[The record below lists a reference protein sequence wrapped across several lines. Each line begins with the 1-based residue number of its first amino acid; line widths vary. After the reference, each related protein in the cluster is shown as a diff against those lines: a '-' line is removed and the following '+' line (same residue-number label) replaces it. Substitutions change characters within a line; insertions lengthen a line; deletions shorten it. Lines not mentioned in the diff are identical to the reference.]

1 MGGGRPSAV
10 DSRLLARAGC
20 RARGGPALG
29 VCSSRAGGPGRSHE
43 RGPWDQA
50 ARLED
55 THDRPDLSSNCCWQT
70 YRCFL
75 ISTENCFP
83 LPHAGGRDSGPTP
96 PIYQGAGGGA
106 SRRCSLG
113 EGPGGTAPGAQ
124 AGCLS
129 ARARGQSSLGG
140 SGSQPQVWPPNVP
153 ESSLRSWN
161 LETLTDSLRRT
172 DHNYRM
178 NHMQLTEDLT
188 QIFMRRAKNT
198 PRCLAVLTSSQEGGG
213 EGAGSCSPAPRQPR
227 APSSGGGKPTHPACH
242 PEVFRGLSVCPAA
255 SGKPQTNGPAAAQ
268 AASLS
273 LVTLVL
279 VCDEYSAL
287 SR

>member
-10 DSRLLARAGC
+10 DSRLLAQAGC
-20 RARGGPALG
+20 RARGGPVPG
-29 VCSSRAGGPGRSHE
+29 VCSSRAGGPGWSHE

-55 THDRPDLSSNCCWQT
+55 THDRPDLSSSCCWQT

-242 PEVFRGLSVCPAA
+242 LEVFRGLSVCPAA
-255 SGKPQTNGPAAAQ
+255 SGKPQTNGPAVAQ

>member
-1 MGGGRPSAV
+1 MANISLFPNLYRKLLSHPPRWRPRFWTDPS
-10 DSRLLARAGC
+10 DI
-20 RARGGPALG
+20 P
-29 VCSSRAGGPGRSHE
+29 
-43 RGPWDQA
+43 
-50 ARLED
+50 
-55 THDRPDLSSNCCWQT
+55 
-70 YRCFL
+70 
-75 ISTENCFP
+75 
-83 LPHAGGRDSGPTP
+83 
-96 PIYQGAGGGA
+96 GAGGGA